1 MTELMKEN
9 LLALTGY
16 NPLNNRFNY
25 NIGDLPF
32 IDYLLEDKSKYP
44 FINTVINPN
53 TGKNYIDEDNDFLL
67 GDSGGILMNIN
78 FVFVNT
84 EIFSRTAQFFT
95 KHNKYTLEPEDT
107 PAYDRFWKI
116 EMDRRIRGVKAKCKL
131 YIKDIPA
138 YLSAKTDAER
148 KALLHYVRITGDH
161 YTYLN
166 YGRIERVP
174 NEEERKQL
182 DRQGLIK
189 VETIDGF
196 PRFWDGDYWNFK
208 IDEFIGNNKFNLC
221 KAKARRKG
229 FSYKRGSQAANTLNS
244 TKNVTVTLAAD
255 IMDYLTDKG
264 ATSQMVK
271 TNLDWFENNTNWARG
286 YLSENFEKG
295 IELGYKKSKDGQKAY
310 GFRSKLLSVAIGKN
324 ESAAIGKKA
333 IETDFEEAGKCFGAG
348 TTFIKNDGTTEF
360 VENLKIGDILL
371 GPDSKPRTIIGLT
384 TGEDE
389 LYEITPLNGETQI
402 VNSKHPIY
410 MIHRNSYKN
419 ICEPITMTAPEYI
432 DMINKHP
439 RWKENYSLIKTDV
452 EFKKQD
458 VKIEPYIFG
467 LWIGDGAKDDSY
479 ITNEDSEVIDYL
491 YKYAS
496 NNNLKITIK
505 DNIGCKAKD
514 YRFTRVEGETRNW
527 FISELNNLGVLNNK
541 FIPQQYISTDRQSRL
556 EFLAG
561 IIDSDGT
568 YDKRKHNFEIIQK
581 DISLAYDICY
591 IARSLGLKSTIS
603 EKIIKGV
610 TYYRILI
617 LSGCHL
623 IPTKIKRKQAEDY
636 IPLQKNQLETRFN
649 IKHIGRGTY
658 YGFEVD
664 NDNLVLHKD
673 FTIVHNCP
681 NLQKALDVMLS
692 NSESGAIQV
701 GTIRVYGTGGTKG
714 ANWEAFRLCYYN
726 PAKNNMLPME
736 NIWDDNARHTTCGFF
751 FPQIWDYEPFIED
764 GNSLIF
770 SAYNHDKQL
779 KDKARKDKDS
789 SEYVIYVGQRAN
801 RPSEAF
807 VNTTENIFYSP
818 ELNSHIVKLQNDRE
832 YQFYT
837 DGWYVLED
845 GIVKFLNKE
854 QCIQNGIFKGKQFHE
869 YIKDVPHNNRTDVH
883 GCVREYYPYIPN
895 NGDLYFIACDTYR
908 VNKLGKDVTDKN
920 SLYSFQVYMRSNTK
934 YPHMS
939 KRLVASYCGRLNSM
953 EENDKLLLYAC
964 LRWNAKV
971 LIEAGTG
978 ETIPNF
984 KKWGYRNRLLKDPS
998 YYLNRSMSLSN
1009 TNDYGVVIGDGD
1021 KKLEGLSM
1029 LRDFLYEVVG
1039 YTENG
1044 TPIYQFQNIYDV
1056 SYLLECERFVYDKNW
1071 DRISTGIVAMF
1082 EFKKDSIL
1090 LQRSVTETQKHNT
1103 NFAERITL

>member
-67 GDSGGILMNIN
+67 GDSGGILMNID

-95 KHNKYTLEPEDT
+95 KHNRYTLEPEDT
-107 PAYDRFWKI
+107 PAYDRFWKV

-333 IETDFEEAGKCFGAG
+333 IETDFEEAGKC
-348 TTFIKNDGTTEF
+348 
-360 VENLKIGDILL
+360 
-371 GPDSKPRTIIGLT
+371 
-384 TGEDE
+384 
-389 LYEITPLNGETQI
+389 
-402 VNSKHPIY
+402 
-410 MIHRNSYKN
+410 
-419 ICEPITMTAPEYI
+419 
-432 DMINKHP
+432 
-439 RWKENYSLIKTDV
+439 
-452 EFKKQD
+452 
-458 VKIEPYIFG
+458 
-467 LWIGDGAKDDSY
+467 
-479 ITNEDSEVIDYL
+479 
-491 YKYAS
+491 
-496 NNNLKITIK
+496 
-505 DNIGCKAKD
+505 
-514 YRFTRVEGETRNW
+514 
-527 FISELNNLGVLNNK
+527 
-541 FIPQQYISTDRQSRL
+541 
-556 EFLAG
+556 
-561 IIDSDGT
+561 
-568 YDKRKHNFEIIQK
+568 
-581 DISLAYDICY
+581 
-591 IARSLGLKSTIS
+591 
-603 EKIIKGV
+603 
-610 TYYRILI
+610 
-617 LSGCHL
+617 
-623 IPTKIKRKQAEDY
+623 
-636 IPLQKNQLETRFN
+636 
-649 IKHIGRGTY
+649 
-658 YGFEVD
+658 
-664 NDNLVLHKD
+664 
-673 FTIVHNCP
+673 P

-736 NIWDDNARHTTCGFF
+736 NVWDDNARHTTCGFF

-770 SAYNHDKQL
+770 SAYNHDKKL

-854 QCIQNGIFKGKQFHE
+854 QCIQNGIFKGEQFHE

-998 YYLNRSMSLSN
+998 YYLNRSMSLAN
-1009 TNDYGVVIGDGD
+1009 TNDYGVVVGDGD